1 MVTKIE
7 TGKYYKIYL
16 DQATWPEVITFD
28 VQING
33 LTSKSSIENITD
45 YDLKEELF
53 TKYEV
58 GLNTYLTISSG
69 ELYIAHKITDFTTGD
84 IEEKAIIIPRL
95 AIDFS
100 KTEELLSVDKITF
113 NIMGIERRFN
123 RTRDLD
129 TYLSKAKIELVNQ
142 LNYFTNFAGDEL
154 VVDAQTT
161 SQLKEKSIIDA
172 EDLARKQ
179 RTLQFAAKQ
188 EAVEKSIENSLAQAS
203 YAINKYEKLYNEVK
217 KEKSEIN
224 GEKEKNNQFY
234 SDLLR
239 LETANNE
246 FSQTLRST
254 VVEMRLK
261 CEELGIDPGIV
272 PEYEDFIASVRN

>member
-239 LETANNE
+239 LETANNK

>member
-113 NIMGIERRFN
+113 NITGIERRFN

-154 VVDAQTT
+154 VVDTQTT

-272 PEYEDFIASVRN
+272 PEYEDFIASVQN

>member
-84 IEEKAIIIPRL
+84 IEEKAIVIPRL

>member
-1 MVTKIE
+1 MITKIE